1 MRIYGSFVTHRSL
14 LSEGR
19 AFVRIWGCFLEIR
32 PQSLVEIEGF
42 FLLECRALLLGDRAL
57 FLTYRA
63 L

>member
-1 MRIYGSFVTHRSL
+1 VGIYGSFVKHRPL

-19 AFVRIWGCFLEIR
+19 AFVGIWGSFLEIDR
-32 PQSLVEIEGF
+32 RL
-42 FLLECRALLLGDRAL
+42 FLSECRAFLLRDRAL